1 MPPAKPLPKKVYPDR
16 PPGMEKTSFRLYTA
30 QEAKVFPRLV
40 VAVKALQ
47 KMGKTNFGLSAP
59 RLAQPGTQEGMFH
72 FHADLGLE
80 GVGHKFV
87 DKFPGPIYKGEYVLD
102 VRELE
107 DATED
112 QIKKAA
118 RPIANRFWDDVE
130 VAVKRN
136 VRSMVFDT
144 HSELYEIDRLGEWG
158 KLSMKAHHYTPIN
171 ARWKRLMKMLAM
183 GKSNA
188 IFLQRLTD
196 EYKDDKPTGG
206 YKPQGYSKLAY
217 EVQMNMLAWRETDGE
232 RKFHVS
238 VEDSRHDPDAITIDL
253 EGEQCTFAALGQI
266 MFPDTDEEFW
276 K

>member
-1 MPPAKPLPKKVYPDR
+1 MAAKPVYPER
-16 PPGMEKTSFRLYTA
+16 PPGMEKTSFKLYTGA
-30 QEAKVFPRLV
+30 EAKVFPRLV

-59 RLAQPGTQEGMFH
+59 RLKQPGTQEGMFH

-107 DATED
+107 GASED
-112 QIKKAA
+112 LIKKAA
-118 RPIANRFWDDVE
+118 KPIATRFWDDVE
-130 VAVKRN
+130 IAVKRN

-158 KLSMKAHHYTPIN
+158 KLSMKAHHYTPLN

-196 EYKDDKPTGG
+196 EYKDDKPTGN
-206 YKPQGYSKLAY
+206 YRPQGYTKLPF
-217 EVQMNMLAWRETDGE
+217 EVQMNLLAWRESDGD
-232 RKFHVS
+232 RKFHVTI
-238 VEDSRHDPDAITIDL
+238 EDSRHDADLAGQDL
-253 EGEQCTFAALGQI
+253 EGDMCDFSSLGQLV
-266 MFPDTDEEFW
+266 FPDSDEKFW
-276 K
+276 L